1 MSRLIPHGDM
11 SADQIIQCSYD
22 AMAVLR
28 LCEGAAW
35 AMENGDDRSSLADA
49 IGAGLRVA
57 QELLS
62 VVHDALES
70 HEGVKGGA
78 A

>member
-22 AMAVLR
+22 ATAVLR

-35 AMENGDDRSSLADA
+35 AMEHGEDRPSLTDA

-57 QELLS
+57 QELLF
-62 VVHDALES
+62 VVTCALES
-70 HEGVKGGA
+70 HEGVKGGSR
-78 A
+78 